1 MAALLQLG
9 PHQFEVAP
17 LSYSQLQ
24 SRVEFRWPAQG
35 RLGREP
41 ALQFLGPGEKRITIS
56 GLLFPEVLGGWDAF
70 RAFERSAA
78 SGQPML
84 MTLGTGHIFGR
95 VVITAIGEVH
105 EAIGCAGL
113 PRKLSFDIEVA
124 RYGGDYGGFTGW
136 LF

>member
-9 PHQFEVAP
+9 AHQFEVAP

-24 SRVEFRWPAQG
+24 SRAEFRWPALD

-56 GLLFPEVLGGWDAF
+56 GLIFPEAIGGWNRF
-70 RAFERSAA
+70 RAFERSANA
-78 SGQPML
+78 GQPML
-84 MTLGTGHIFGR
+84 MVLGTGHIFGR

-105 EAIGCAGL
+105 DHIGYAGL

-124 RYGGDYGGFTGW
+124 RYGGDYGGFSGW